1 MPYPTIIEKI
11 KEGSGLSE
19 TEITQKID
27 KKLNQLSGLISKE
40 GAAHI
45 LANEL
50 GIKIFEI
57 PKNIKIKDILEGMRS
72 IDIAGKVQQI
82 YEVRDFETEKGK
94 GKVGSFMLA
103 DETGSIRVVCW
114 YDQTETIEKLSK
126 DLTIR
131 LVGGYVRTNNNRKEI
146 HLNERSKVIFN
157 PKGVTIGEVKSFTSS
172 RKKLSELT
180 ENSDSVEVLATIVQ
194 VFEPRFFEVCPEC
207 NRRTKPREDGFFC
220 DEHNKVTPT
229 YSYVLNLLLD
239 DGTDTTR
246 TIFFS
251 KQLEKLLGKTKE
263 EILEYKE
270 NIHEFEQIKTD
281 LLGKTIKVI
290 GRIKRNEMFDRLEII
305 SQLVFTDIDPEKEI
319 KKLAEEQ
326 PNITTQTQETK
337 EETTPEITE
346 PTQETKE
353 ETKEETI
360 EESPKPLEEA
370 IATPEETQNIEPTTE
385 QTQTESEQT
394 QETKEPTQETKEQT
408 TESATKQDVV

>member
-1 MPYPTIIEKI
+1 MINIPYPTIIEKI

-27 KKLNQLSGLISKE
+27 KKLKQLSGLISKE

-50 GIKIFEI
+50 GVKIFEI

-82 YEVRDFETEKGK
+82 YEVRDFETEKGR
-94 GKVGSFMLA
+94 GKVGSFMFA

-157 PKGVTIGEVKSFTSS
+157 PKGVNIGEVKSFTSS

-180 ENSDSVEVLATIVQ
+180 ENAENVEVLATIVQ

-207 NRRTKPREDGFFC
+207 NRRAKQREDGFFC

-251 KQLEKLLGKTKE
+251 RQLEKLLEKTKE
-263 EILEYKE
+263 EILTYKE
-270 NIHEFEQIKTD
+270 NLADFEQIKTD
-281 LLGKTIKVI
+281 LLGKTIKVV
-290 GRIKRNEMFDRLEII
+290 GRVKKNEMFDRLEII

-319 KKLAEEQ
+319 KRLAEEKQ
-326 PNITTQTQETK
+326 TTSTQTEETK
-337 EETTPEITE
+337 KETTPEITE
-346 PTQETKE
+346 PTTTTPEQE
-353 ETKEETI
+353 
-360 EESPKPLEEA
+360 PKPLEEA
-370 IATPEETQNIEPTTE
+370 IATPEETKKETIINEQPTEKPIE
-385 QTQTESEQT
+385 ST
-394 QETKEPTQETKEQT
+394 QEEQT
-408 TESATKQDVV
+408 TEQDVV